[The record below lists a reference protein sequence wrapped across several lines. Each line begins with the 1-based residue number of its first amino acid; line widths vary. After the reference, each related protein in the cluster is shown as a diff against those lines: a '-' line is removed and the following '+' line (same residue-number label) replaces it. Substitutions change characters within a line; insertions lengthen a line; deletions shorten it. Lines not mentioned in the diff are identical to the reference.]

1 MILEYISASH
11 VVQKRIFIYFMCD
24 KFKWA
29 KDNTK
34 QMRTLKEIERTC
46 KYK

>member
-1 MILEYISASH
+1 MILEYISASY

-34 QMRTLKEIERTC
+34 QNDNFKRNRKNL
-46 KYK
+46 